1 VCAREA
7 TAASSMLRLILLSLE
22 GTKKRVRID
31 GEKERG
37 AVEFAC
43 TKFVTI
49 SYLLPTF
56 YIGRH
61 YDDIVK

>member
-1 VCAREA
+1 
-7 TAASSMLRLILLSLE
+7 MLRLILLSLE